1 MMSCFE
7 IHIETVRDLLD
18 PTNEIAQIMTNQNKF
33 KLHEIEVTQF
43 SDVDFV
49 LNRAKE
55 NRKTAK
61 TAMNEKSSR
70 SHSIFQ
76 LKITGLKADGKTELN
91 GALNLI
97 DLAGSEKMSSSSGDL
112 ERQKEATAINKSLS
126 SLGDVIAAIIRGDSY
141 IPFRNS
147 KLTHML

>member
-1 MMSCFE
+1 MEGGLTPQTMGLVPRSVNMIFETLQKYKEQDWRNVKLMMSCFE

-33 KLHEIEVTQF
+33 KLHEIEVTQI
-43 SDVDFV
+43 SDVEFV

-70 SHSIFQ
+70 SHSIF
-76 LKITGLKADGKTELN
+76 
-91 GALNLI
+91 
-97 DLAGSEKMSSSSGDL
+97 
-112 ERQKEATAINKSLS
+112 
-126 SLGDVIAAIIRGDSY
+126 
-141 IPFRNS
+141 
-147 KLTHML
+147 